1 VWDKRTTQQRMII
14 RRANEIAGFYKTPD
28 KAISQDSASSIVN
41 AIASGVI
48 TTDYGMN
55 QWL

>member
-1 VWDKRTTQQRMII
+1 MII